1 MTCETAF
8 KGLAGFT
15 KMQDS
20 ATDYGHIAA
29 GSPVSA
35 QRRMLE
41 MRLKE
46 ARERLNAETGTRPA
60 FEIELTSEFARRKLR
75 IFLFTPALLVAAGG
89 AGSLFIQAIPLA
101 FWLGLAFAAQLAML
115 LACRLFLRSET
126 QSQKVRQWRR
136 NFYLLEGLQG
146 LSWAALPFLPLAQES
161 ASTSIYLFAA
171 TLVVLGAGTLTSS
184 SLPIAVITGTAP
196 VAVSLIV
203 CFLLKAEPVWQ
214 VLAGVAACAQIYSIV
229 LARRYHLQALEIL
242 ATRLEKDGLI
252 AELEQA
258 KATSD
263 EARRRAEAANLAK
276 SRFLATM
283 SHELRTPLNAILGF
297 SEVMKNE
304 ILGPLA
310 NATYKDY
317 ADDIHKSGQ
326 HLLNLINEI
335 LDLSRIEAGKF
346 ELNEES
352 VNLVG
357 TVEDSVRLLKLRAQS
372 RGINLQETYEEH
384 MANLWA
390 DERAI
395 RQITLNL
402 LSNAIKFTPAEGSIF
417 VKAGWTA
424 GGGQYVSVRDT
435 GPGIPDDEISI
446 VLASFGQG
454 SNALKTA
461 EQGAGLGLPIVKGL
475 VDLHG
480 GTFTFKSKLRVGTE
494 VIITFP
500 PERVM
505 EALPP
510 VKDKASKKAG

>member
-1 MTCETAF
+1 MQE
-8 KGLAGFT
+8 GLG
-15 KMQDS
+15 
-20 ATDYGHIAA
+20 DYGHIAA
-29 GSPVSA
+29 GSPISA

-46 ARERLNAETGTRPA
+46 AREKLSSDTGTRPA
-60 FEIELTSEFARRKLR
+60 FDTELALNYARNKLGTTYLMPSL
-75 IFLFTPALLVAAGG
+75 IVIVAGV
-89 AGSLFIQAIPLA
+89 GSLFLKPITLA
-101 FWLGLAFAAQLAML
+101 MWTAFALAAHAVMMIS
-115 LACRLFLRSET
+115 CRYFTHVEFSP
-126 QSQKVRQWRR
+126 VRVKRWRQR
-136 NFYLLEGLQG
+136 LSLMEGING
-146 LSWAALPFLPLAQES
+146 LIWASLCFVPSTDPIFATIFSFAIALMVIGMS
-161 ASTSIYLFAA
+161 ALNA
-171 TLVVLGAGTLTSS
+171 S
-184 SLPIAVITGTAP
+184 SLPMAVLLGTIPMVAGLVGSIILLGEPFLFSMAAIAV
-196 VAVSLIV
+196 
-203 CFLLKAEPVWQ
+203 CAEGFFI
-214 VLAGVAACAQIYSIV
+214 LMSRRIYAQM
-229 LARRYHLQALEIL
+229 LENL
-242 ATRLEKDGLI
+242 TFRLEKDGLL
-252 AELEQA
+252 AEVEQT
-258 KATSD
+258 KASSD
-263 EARRRAEAANLAK
+263 EARRRAESANLAK

-304 ILGPLA
+304 ILGPLP

-317 ADDIHKSGQ
+317 CEDIHKSGQ

-346 ELNEES
+346 ELNEET
-352 VNLVG
+352 VNLVA

-372 RGINLQETYEEH
+372 KGINLKESYEEK
-384 MANLWA
+384 MVSIWA
-390 DERAI
+390 DERAV

-402 LSNAIKFTPAEGSIF
+402 LSNAIKFTPADGIIA
-417 VKAGWTA
+417 VKCGWTA
-424 GGGQYVSVRDT
+424 GGGQYLSVSDT

-500 PERVM
+500 AERVM
-505 EALPP
+505 QALPAI
-510 VKDKASKKAG
+510 KDGTKKAS

>member
-1 MTCETAF
+1 
-8 KGLAGFT
+8 
-15 KMQDS
+15 MQDS
-20 ATDYGHIAA
+20 VGDYGHIAA

-46 ARERLNAETGTRPA
+46 ARDKLSSETGARPA
-60 FEIELTSEFARRKLR
+60 FDTELTILFARNRLSSAFLIPILIVLVAGAGSFFLKPMPLLVWTLGMLLAHTIEVICCR
-75 IFLFTPALLVAAGG
+75 QFMHTDKQPFKVRRWRRSFSILEAINGLAWSLIPLLPIAQDPLSAWIFLFAVTLMVIGIGALM
-89 AGSLFIQAIPLA
+89 SS
-101 FWLGLAFAAQLAML
+101 QLP
-115 LACRLFLRSET
+115 
-126 QSQKVRQWRR
+126 
-136 NFYLLEGLQG
+136 N
-146 LSWAALPFLPLAQES
+146 
-161 ASTSIYLFAA
+161 
-171 TLVVLGAGTLTSS
+171 
-184 SLPIAVITGTAP
+184 AVTAGTAP
-196 VAVSLIV
+196 IVISLVIKFALV
-203 CFLLKAEPVWQ
+203 AEPLCIA
-214 VLAGVAACAQIYSIV
+214 LAIIAVCAEIYFLF
-229 LARRYHLQALEIL
+229 LAKRLHLNSLDNLTI
-242 ATRLEKDGLI
+242 RLEKDGLI

-263 EARRRAEAANLAK
+263 EARRRAEAASLAK

-297 SEVMKNE
+297 SEIMKNE
-304 ILGPLA
+304 ILGPMP
-310 NATYKDY
+310 NTNYKDY
-317 ADDIHKSGQ
+317 SDDIHKSGQ

-352 VNLVG
+352 VNLVA

-372 RGINLQETYEEH
+372 KGINLKETYEED
-384 MANLWA
+384 MPAIWA

-402 LSNAIKFTPAEGSIF
+402 LSNAIKFTPAEGTIS
-417 VKAGWTA
+417 VKSGWTA
-424 GGGQYVSVRDT
+424 GGGQYLSVQDT
-435 GPGIPDDEISI
+435 GPGIPDDEIPI

-475 VDLHG
+475 VDMHG

-500 PERVM
+500 AERVM
-505 EALPP
+505 QALPP
-510 VKDKASKKAG
+510 IKDGAKKATR